1 MTQKI
6 IYIAGPMTGLP
17 EFNYPA
23 FNRAASQL
31 RALGHT
37 VLNPVDVEK
46 LNPVETPQAWDWY
59 MRHAIRMV
67 VAADAIALL
76 PGWEASRGAQLE
88 HTIGTALGLTIR
100 PFAEWFPAVTT
111 ATIGMSCPDCDGFI
125 QVGDRITRRNTFEEW
140 RHARCP
146 RTKFDIDPSEV
157 CPDCFTVRATT
168 GACSCA

>member
-37 VLNPVDVEK
+37 VL
-46 LNPVETPQAWDWY
+46 
-59 MRHAIRMV
+59 
-67 VAADAIALL
+67 
-76 PGWEASRGAQLE
+76 
-88 HTIGTALGLTIR
+88 TIGTALGLTIR

-111 ATIGMSCPDCDGFI
+111 ATIGMSCPDCGGFI